1 MKIAKRGLQTH
12 GFAHRGSP
20 RSGAIGFEMT
30 RANADLKPANCGQAV
45 AMRTSMPNVIS
56 EDGLSIQAAS
66 RSEPLD
72 NPEGSRYGLELV
84 IPMSI
89 RRVETR

>member
-1 MKIAKRGLQTH
+1 MKVAKRGLQTR
-12 GFAHRGSP
+12 GFARRGSP

-30 RANADLKPANCGQAV
+30 RANADLKPANCGQPV

-56 EDGLSIQAAS
+56 EDGLSLPAAS
-66 RSEPLD
+66 QSEPLD

-84 IPMSI
+84 IPMSS
-89 RRVETR
+89 RQLETR